1 MALAEELRSE
11 STSAYDELSLRL
23 DAFSQTL
30 GEVEAKAAKLTD
42 LSVLAI
48 TVQSM
53 EHVQVTQQQQLSH
66 RIEALGDRLQRFSEQ
81 MATPIRNARLS
92 REPTKVETVIIESID
107 VLQQQVQTVAKHI
120 TQSELLSPR
129 VDLLEDLVK
138 AIIHK
143 LEAAA
148 GAQLVPKLMRVQN
161 QVQQISVRLEEETR
175 KQTRLDSELMQFK
188 LRSTQGDWSSMND
201 SLELVAE
208 VGSLQRSMAAGGNA
222 AASGALSENAR
233 WQNLFSDIDRDKRM
247 RIYTASTPVTD
258 RTSASRIEVAL
269 RCLTR

>member
-1 MALAEELRSE
+1 MK
-11 STSAYDELSLRL
+11 T
-23 DAFSQTL
+23 
-30 GEVEAKAAKLTD
+30 
-42 LSVLAI
+42 
-48 TVQSM
+48 
-53 EHVQVTQQQQLSH
+53 
-66 RIEALGDRLQRFSEQ
+66 
-81 MATPIRNARLS
+81 
-92 REPTKVETVIIESID
+92 
-107 VLQQQVQTVAKHI
+107 
-120 TQSELLSPR
+120 
-129 VDLLEDLVK
+129 
-138 AIIHK
+138 IIHK

-208 VGSLQRSMAAGGNA
+208 VGSLQRAMAAGGNA